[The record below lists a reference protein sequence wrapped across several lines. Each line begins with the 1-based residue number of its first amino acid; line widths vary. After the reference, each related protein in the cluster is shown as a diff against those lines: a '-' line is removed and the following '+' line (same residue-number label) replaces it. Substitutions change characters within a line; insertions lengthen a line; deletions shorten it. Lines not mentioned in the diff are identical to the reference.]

1 MKSFCS
7 FGNAFSLILI
17 LLLMAA
23 RTPPAESV
31 RCNPSEMLPCSGAL
45 FFSRPPS
52 TDCCARLR
60 EQQPCFCQ
68 YLKNPSLSSYFSSQ
82 NARRVVTTC
91 RVPPSR
97 C

>member
-52 TDCCARLR
+52 TYCCARLR
-60 EQQPCFCQ
+60 EQQP
-68 YLKNPSLSSYFSSQ
+68 LSSYFSSQ